1 MAHNGGGD
9 DELFLMTMLR
19 NPIKAADAVVR
30 TGIAMVPAAL
40 EALRAIPRIAA
51 AMEKLVPAMQAAQS
65 SLDRIDRLGI
75 FVAQEMPETQH
86 QLEEVR
92 KQLLAVMG
100 KQRPVAA
107 VNGKRRH
114 VGSPPQRRRSGS
126 GHEAAGGRVGRPRGS
141 DRRT

>member
-1 MAHNGGGD
+1 MADSRGRD
-9 DELFLMTMLR
+9 DELFLISMLR
-19 NPIKAADAVVR
+19 SPLRAADTVVR
-30 TGIAMVPAAL
+30 TGVAIVPAAL
-40 EALRAIPRIAA
+40 DALRAIPRIAT
-51 AMEKLVPAMQAAQS
+51 AMEKLVPALQAAQN

-75 FVAQEMPETQH
+75 FIAQEMPETQH

-114 VGSPPQRRRSGS
+114 VASPPRRR
-126 GHEAAGGRVGRPRGS
+126 RV
-141 DRRT
+141 